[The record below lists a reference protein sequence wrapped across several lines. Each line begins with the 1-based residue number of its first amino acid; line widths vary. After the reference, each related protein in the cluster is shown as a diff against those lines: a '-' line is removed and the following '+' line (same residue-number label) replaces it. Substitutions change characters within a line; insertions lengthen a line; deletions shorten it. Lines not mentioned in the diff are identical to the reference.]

1 VFCAALVTLVPI
13 SVCGD
18 AASPRVANP
27 GAERKV
33 AMGIRREVSNVDLTT
48 CRTPP
53 TETRMS
59 MGAPRR
65 EVSHVDMTAMKQGA
79 PAPKLELRCGS
90 EDGTVSSPNE
100 GEQDY
105 VADEEDEIEWRSQI
119 VYSGEVL
126 GVGSFSVVHAARN
139 ISSGQQLA
147 VKIVRIPAD
156 NAIFIKRLTR
166 EVKILREIEHP
177 NIVQLAKVLES
188 PTTCNLFMERCDG
201 GELFTLLEGMEFG
214 DDGVRSLVA
223 KEGAVPEE
231 FTEANVVHIIHQIL
245 SAVHHCHERF
255 IVHRDLKLENVLLV
269 NSWVEGGRH
278 VKVADFGFAK
288 VLREGE
294 HLISACGSPH
304 YAAPEVILAKE
315 SGVGYRFECDMWAI
329 GVICYTLL
337 CCQYPFDGDSDLEV
351 IKKVQLGV
359 FDFPDHVIV
368 SEDAQDF
375 IRNLMCLQ
383 TADRFTA
390 TQALDHPWV
399 RRLIAEGEASADGMR
414 SKLDAILAAKKLL
427 PIDEVTNTSPFGPGG
442 EGMPLKDV
450 DTPAQEAYGGFW

>member
-1 VFCAALVTLVPI
+1 MTTL
-13 SVCGD
+13 
-18 AASPRVANP
+18 
-27 GAERKV
+27 
-33 AMGIRREVSNVDLTT
+33 
-48 CRTPP
+48 
-53 TETRMS
+53 
-59 MGAPRR
+59 
-65 EVSHVDMTAMKQGA
+65 KQGGQ
-79 PAPKLELRCGS
+79 APKLELRSGS
-90 EDGTVSSPNE
+90 EDGIEMLNE
-100 GEQDY
+100 GDHDC
-105 VADEEDEIEWRSQI
+105 VTEEEANEWQSQI

-166 EVKILREIEHP
+166 EVKILRDIEHP

-201 GELFTLLEGMEFG
+201 GELFTLLEGMEFS
-214 DDGVRSLVA
+214 DDGVRSLVTS
-223 KEGAVPEE
+223 EGAEPQE

-245 SAVHHCHERF
+245 SAVNHCHERH

-269 NSWVEGGRH
+269 NPWVDGGRH

-315 SGVGYRFECDMWAI
+315 SGVGYRFECDMWAV

-351 IKKVQLGV
+351 IKKVQKGV
-359 FDFPDHVIV
+359 FDFPDHVKV
-368 SEDAQDF
+368 SEDAEDF
-375 IRNLMCLQ
+375 IRKLVCLK
-383 TADRFTA
+383 TDERYTSS
-390 TQALDHPWV
+390 QALDHPWIN
-399 RRLIAEGEASADGMR
+399 RLIAEGETSADSMR
-414 SKLDAILAAKKLL
+414 AWLDSKLAAKKLL
-427 PIDEVTNTSPFGPGG
+427 PMEEAKTKSPFGPGG
-442 EGMPLKDV
+442 AGMPMATQEQ
-450 DTPAQEAYGGFW
+450 TPAQESYGGFW